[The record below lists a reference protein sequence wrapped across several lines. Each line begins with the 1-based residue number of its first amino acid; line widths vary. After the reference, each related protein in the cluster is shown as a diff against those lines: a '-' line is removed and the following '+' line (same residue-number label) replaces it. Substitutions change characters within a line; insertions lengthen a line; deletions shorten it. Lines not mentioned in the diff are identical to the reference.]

1 MKYLLIIFLFISC
14 ATARG
19 THYVQAPIE
28 LPQEPVELAISM
40 VVLVLVII
48 IGLSTR
54 PTN

>member
-1 MKYLLIIFLFISC
+1 MKKLLFIFLLTGC

-28 LPQEPVELAISM
+28 LPQKPIELAISM
-40 VVLVLVII
+40 VVLALVII

-54 PTN
+54 TVN

>member
-1 MKYLLIIFLFISC
+1 MKYLLIILLLTGC

-28 LPQEPVELAISM
+28 LPQQPIELAVTM
-40 VVLVLVII
+40 VILALVII

-54 PTN
+54 INN